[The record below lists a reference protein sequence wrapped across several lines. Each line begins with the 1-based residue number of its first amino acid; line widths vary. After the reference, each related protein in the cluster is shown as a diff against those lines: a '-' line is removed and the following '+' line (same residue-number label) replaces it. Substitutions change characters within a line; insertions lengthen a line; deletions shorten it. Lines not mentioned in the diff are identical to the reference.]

1 MLIVTVMH
9 IRCNVVVIVRDVNLR
24 DRNTLYYEFICAF
37 AVVESM
43 NVENWMQCC
52 IDNEIFSKF
61 S

>member
-43 NVENWMQCC
+43 NVENLMQ
-52 IDNEIFSKF
+52 KLYR
-61 S
+61 